1 MGLGT
6 ATFNASRAIV
16 IVNGATFGTVQSCDW
31 TITYGVKP
39 INEIDRVVPREISP
53 TSYNIKFKL
62 AGVKVM
68 AQNFD
73 ESGIVSAPGT
83 NYLQPYIT
91 LAILDRLTNVPLLYI
106 EAGMV
111 EEISYNVSSKGIM
124 NFDLS
129 GIGFA
134 GLNDQSLIDSAHN
147 PPKPI
152 SL

>member
-16 IVNGATFGTVQSCDW
+16 IINGSTFGTVQSADW

-39 INEIDRVVPREISP
+39 THEIDRVVPREISP
-53 TSYNIKFKL
+53 TTYSIKFKL

-73 ESGIVSAPGT
+73 ESGVTSAPGT
-83 NYLQPYIT
+83 NYIQPYIT
-91 LAILDRLTNVPLLYI
+91 LAILDRLTNIPLVYI
-106 EAGMV
+106 EAGMI
-111 EEISYNVSSKGIM
+111 EELNYNISSKSIM
-124 NFDLS
+124 NFDMS

-134 GLNDQSLIDSAHN
+134 GLNDQSLIDSENN